1 MVKRYRKKDPHL
13 TREAGLYEHP
23 VPSREFILQYLE
35 EVARPVTFRHLL
47 DAFDLQK
54 PEKKEGLRRRL
65 NAMERDGQCM
75 SNRRGSYALVKK
87 MDLVR
92 GVVQGHR
99 DGFGFLIPD
108 DGNSD
113 IFLPAREMRSVF
125 SDDVVLVRI
134 TNPKDRRPEGSIV
147 EVLEH
152 NTHQIVGRYYEEE
165 GIAFVDP
172 DNKSISQDIVVPK
185 DQQANAKHGQFVVIE
200 ITSQPTKR
208 RHAMGRVIEVLG
220 DHLTPGMEVQLAIRS
235 YEIPFKWPDDVLRE
249 AKKFPAELLVTDKKD
264 REDLRQLPFVTIDG
278 EDAKDFDDAVFCEPV
293 KTGGWNL
300 YVAIADVSHYVRI
313 DSALDSEARERGN
326 SVYFPAKV
334 IPMLPETLSNN
345 LCSLKPNVDR
355 LAITCRMRIDEEG
368 HVRGHRFTESII
380 HSHARLTYSEV
391 AAMLDGKQTKHQK
404 LLPHMKEFH
413 RLYKKLQKQRVVRG
427 AIEFETLETRIE
439 FDKKGK
445 IKRIVPSVRNVAHR
459 MIEEA
464 MLAANVS
471 TAQWLEKENIPI
483 LYRIHEGPEEQ
494 KLLALRDF
502 LKAFGL
508 RLTGG
513 NKPTSMDYAKLLTRV
528 EKRPDAHLLQ
538 TVMLRS
544 LRQAM
549 YLPENV
555 GHFGLSY
562 EGYCHFTSP
571 IRRYPDLLVHR
582 ALKHILHRRAV
593 KKFHYDEKMMIELG
607 EHCSMTERRA
617 DRATRDADDW
627 LKCEFMLDKI
637 GQEFN
642 GRIVEV
648 TGFGVFVEL
657 DQIYVQ
663 GLLHIT
669 SLQNDYYHHDPT
681 HHLLRGKRS
690 GKIYRLGD
698 PIRVLVSKVDL
709 DQRKIDFE
717 LAGELSPRKKTQPSD
732 K

>member
-1 MVKRYRKKDPHL
+1 MVKCYWRKDPYRN
-13 TREAGLYEHP
+13 REASFYEHP
-23 VPSREFILQYLE
+23 VPSREFILEYLK
-35 EVARPVTFRHLL
+35 EVGRPVTSRHLL
-47 DAFDLQK
+47 NAFSLKKQ
-54 PEKKEGLRRRL
+54 EEKEGLRRRL
-65 NAMERDGQCM
+65 NAMKSDGQIM
-75 SNRRGSYALVKK
+75 SNRCGSYALIEK

-99 DGFGFLIPD
+99 DGFGFLIPY
-108 DGNSD
+108 DGSSD

-125 SDDVVLVRI
+125 SDDIVLVRI
-134 TNPKDRRPEGSIV
+134 TNSKDKRQEGSIV
-147 EVLEH
+147 EVLER
-152 NTHQIVGRYYEEE
+152 NTHQIVGRYFEEE

-172 DNKSISQDIVVPK
+172 DNKSIAQDIVIPAG
-185 DQQANAKHGQFVVIE
+185 QQKKATHGQFVVIE

-208 RHAMGRVIEVLG
+208 HQAMGRVIEILG

-235 YEIPFKWPDDVLRE
+235 YEIPFKWPEDVLCE
-249 AKKFPAELLVTDKKD
+249 AKKFLAELTVNDRKD
-264 REDLRQLPFVTIDG
+264 REDLRKLPFVTIDG
-278 EDAKDFDDAVFCEPV
+278 EDAKDFDDAIYCEAV

-300 YVAIADVSHYVRI
+300 YVAIADVSHYVKVG
-313 DSALDSEARERGN
+313 SALDNEARERGN

-334 IPMLPETLSNN
+334 IPMLPESLSNN

-355 LAITCRMRIDEEG
+355 LAVVCRMRIDKQG
-368 HVRGHRFTESII
+368 HVRNYRFIEAII
-380 HSHARLTYSEV
+380 RSHARLTYCEV
-391 AAMLDGKQTKHQK
+391 AAMLIGKKTKHQK
-404 LLPHMKEFH
+404 LLPCLKEFH
-413 RLYKKLQKQRVVRG
+413 KLYKKLQKCRVARG

-439 FDKKGK
+439 FNKKGK
-445 IKRIVPSVRNVAHR
+445 IKRIVPLIRNVAHR

-471 TAQWLEKENIPI
+471 AVKWLEKENIPI

-513 NKPTSMDYAKLLTRV
+513 NKPTAMDYAKLLVRV

-538 TVMLRS
+538 KVMLRS

-549 YLPENV
+549 YLPKNV

-562 EGYCHFTSP
+562 EGYTHFTSP

-582 ALKHILHRRAV
+582 ALKHLLRGKTV
-593 KKFHYDEKMMIELG
+593 KKFHYDEKMMMALG
-607 EHCSMTERRA
+607 EHCSMAERRA

-627 LKCEFMLDKI
+627 LKCEYMLDKL
-637 GQEFN
+637 GQEFD

-657 DQIYVQ
+657 DEIYVQ
-663 GLLHIT
+663 GLLHVT
-669 SLQNDYYHHDPT
+669 SLKNDYYHHDPT

-690 GKIYRLGD
+690 GQIYRLGD
-698 PIRVLVSKVDL
+698 PVRVLIAKVNL
-709 DQRKIDFE
+709 DDRQIDFE
-717 LAGELSPRKKTQPSD
+717 LARF
-732 K
+732 